1 MGFLNSIYWKTVI
14 PSFLCRKS
22 LSLVCKTPTCWVDDP
37 MDILRYPMDY
47 IPTQQVGIHEL
58 IIMLFIKDKPYSTCW
73 FIPYGNHA
81 SFQHPP
87 INTSNAIIWGQLTLK
102 RQGAPRA
109 TKKSLFQGI
118 TFPQMISLWKDGKIR
133 QISVLSLKNHIW
145 KIFCDFVFVQNI
157 IFVWVTKGFLVA
169 KGSKYQPIPCHEF
182 IVWGLMKYDINPT
195 RFFWEIPEN
204 IPLHIFSINFDLPKK
219 KWVAL
224 NDPSKKYLLAS
235 SSLKFRAR
243 ARRIWWRRLTADD
256 ASFKNVLQTVLVGGF
271 CFSETLCPGNPP

>member
-73 FIPYGNHA
+73 FIPYRNHA

-87 INTSNAIIWGQLTLK
+87 MDTIKCHHLRSAYSEKARRSWGN
-102 RQGAPRA
+102 
-109 TKKSLFQGI
+109 KKYLFQGI

-133 QISVLSLKNHIW
+133 QISVLSLKNDIW
-145 KIFCDFVFVQNI
+145 KFFCDFVFVQNI

-169 KGSKYQPIPCHEF
+169 NCSKYQPIPCHEF

-219 KWVAL
+219 KNESHWMIL
-224 NDPSKKYLLAS
+224 PKRLLAS

-243 ARRIWWRRLTADD
+243 ARRIWWRRLTADLFL
-256 ASFKNVLQTVLVGGF
+256 ASKMDVKKSIRPRKLTWQ
-271 CFSETLCPGNPP
+271 